1 MFAGNCTTQV
11 EFYDS
16 EDNYNYKRAVTWSIV
31 MAYLSHTHP
40 AFETV
45 FSIEAVNE
53 PIQDASQT
61 PGLGD
66 CVFKLILLSSPL
78 RAKHHHSLQRL
89 CPRHP
94 CYRGLDGHQLRR
106 FPRFGRFN

>member
-16 EDNYNYKRAVTWSIV
+16 EDDYNYKRAVTWSIV

-53 PIQDASQT
+53 PIQDATQT

-66 CVFKLILLSSPL
+66 CTFSLVLS
-78 RAKHHHSLQRL
+78 AVAIE
-89 CPRHP
+89 
-94 CYRGLDGHQLRR
+94 D
-106 FPRFGRFN
+106 

>member
-1 MFAGNCTTQV
+1 MFVNFIPLLTGARSDLIVFDHSTAGQMFAGNCTTDVQ
-11 EFYDS
+11 FYDS

-45 FSIEAVNE
+45 FAIEAVNE
-53 PIQDASQT
+53 PIQDATQT

-66 CVFKLILLSSPL
+66 CAFISAPPWKL
-78 RAKHHHSLQRL
+78 R
-89 CPRHP
+89 
-94 CYRGLDGHQLRR
+94 
-106 FPRFGRFN
+106 